1 MRAGRARNVAGAIL
15 ACLVAAALAA
25 CTMAP
30 TGAARREAVAR
41 RIADDAIAFNE
52 AYGQAVAGQ
61 ILLNIL
67 RARDRLPR
75 HYLTMTGIN
84 DSPSL
89 RVRESLGAGSIPLG
103 EGASPWGFG
112 SFGVERETQSRP
124 TYAIQP
130 FSADTLTRTAFQP
143 IAPYVFA
150 HYWESG
156 WPRDL
161 LLLLVVERLTIAGPD
176 GRAASFVNEANN
188 IFADCGPATQTTG
201 CDFVRELRALLTEI
215 EASPPAPFAADG
227 APVCGLIEAHAP
239 SRPVRAESGACP
251 PRFVLGARTVT
262 LHLRSLDDAVYY
274 VGELMRAGSM
284 DAGAGPIE
292 AQITVRAAG
301 LRGGGR
307 GVPLFRISPE
317 PEDGARVY
325 AASVS
330 YGGRRYFAGPAIG
343 RSCADASNDG
353 VCADNA
359 SRGDRSSSVLTL
371 LAELMA
377 LNQSPDAI
385 RAPSRFF
392 AE

>member
-1 MRAGRARNVAGAIL
+1 MRAFL
-15 ACLVAAALAA
+15 ALLAVFALAA
-25 CTMAP
+25 CTAAP
-30 TGAARREAVAR
+30 TGAARRDAVAR

-89 RVRESLGAGSIPLG
+89 RVRENVSAGSIPLG

-112 SFGVERETQSRP
+112 GLSLERETQSRP
-124 TYAIQP
+124 TYSIQP
-130 FSADTLTRTAFQP
+130 FNADTLTRTAFQP
-143 IAPYVFA
+143 IAPYVFQ

-161 LLLLVVERLTIAGPD
+161 LLLLVVERLVITGPD
-176 GRAASFVNEANN
+176 GRSIEAVNEANN
-188 IFADCGPATQTTG
+188 IFGNCPAETRTTG
-201 CDFVRELRALLTEI
+201 CEFVRTLRGVLADI
-215 EASPPAPFAADG
+215 EASPAAPFAADG
-227 APVCGLIEAHAP
+227 APVCGLVEAHAP
-239 SRPVRAESGACP
+239 ARPVRAESGACP
-251 PRFVLGARTVT
+251 PRFVLGDRTVT

-292 AQITVRAAG
+292 AQVTVRAAG
-301 LRGGGR
+301 LRGGGQ
-307 GVPLFRISPE
+307 GVPLFRIAPGPE
-317 PEDGARVY
+317 NGVHVY

-330 YGGRRYFAGPAIG
+330 YGGQRYYAGPAIG

-359 SRGDRSSSVLTL
+359 ARGDRSSSVLSL

>member
-1 MRAGRARNVAGAIL
+1 MRALFAYFVALAVAG
-15 ACLVAAALAA
+15 

-30 TGAARREAVAR
+30 TGAARREAVSR

-89 RVRESLGAGSIPLG
+89 RVRENFSAGSIPLG
-103 EGASPWGFG
+103 EGSSPWGFG
-112 SFGVERETQSRP
+112 GIGVERETQSRP

-161 LLLLVVERLTIAGPD
+161 LLLLVVERLVITGPD
-176 GRAASFVNEANN
+176 GASIEAVNEANN
-188 IFADCGPATQTTG
+188 IFANCGADTRTTG
-201 CDFVRELRALLTEI
+201 CDFVRTLRGLLTDI
-215 EASPPAPFAADG
+215 DASPPAAFAADG

-239 SRPVRAESGACP
+239 ARPVRAESGACP
-251 PRFVLGARTVT
+251 PRFVLGDRTVT

-284 DAGAGPIE
+284 NAGDGPIE
-292 AQITVRAAG
+292 AQVTVRAAG
-301 LRGGGR
+301 LRGGGQ
-307 GVPLFRISPE
+307 GVPLFRILPSIE
-317 PEDGARVY
+317 NGTDNY

-330 YGGRRYFAGPAIG
+330 YGGQRYFAGPAIG

-359 SRGDRSSSVLTL
+359 ARGDRSSSVLSL